1 MQPRHAALAFGI
13 HARKHGL
20 RTCHG
25 HVVHMAD
32 EFFGGLPGLVFGLAH
47 DDVQA
52 DAELHGAA
60 VFCSAGAH
68 VGHLLGDFSRWLA
81 PGQVGLDLLGG
92 EVVGGV
98 GRAPKV
104 HRRVRLLQGR
114 KQQLGAL
121 HAEVLA
127 VVVERFTAVAAREDL
142 APDADEL
149 GGLLVARG
157 VVQKHAVALQLG
169 LVATGHQVDKQ
180 SSAREPVERG
190 RHARSQPRLVQAG
203 AHRHQKFELL
213 GHGDQAGRDHPGVF
227 ARAPGGDQNAL
238 VAQAVGGHRH
248 LLEVVMA
255 ELARALGGAKVAAV
269 AVGGN
274 EPEDLHGTGL
284 FKAGSQ
290 RGRYGISK
298 RWQSRTGARAGPR
311 VAAAGSAPRRR
322 P

>member
-20 RTCHG
+20 GTRHG

-32 EFFGGLPGLVFGLAH
+32 EFFGRLPGLVFGLAH

-52 DAELHGAA
+52 DAELHGAPML
-60 VFCSAGAH
+60 CSTGAH
-68 VGHLLGDFSRWLA
+68 VGHLLGHFGRRLA

-98 GRAPKV
+98 GRPPKV

-127 VVVERFTAVAAREDL
+127 VVVERFTAVAARKDL

-169 LVATGHQVDKQ
+169 LVAPSHQVDEQ
-180 SSAREPVERG
+180 SPAREPVERG
-190 RHARSQPRLVQAG
+190 GHARGQRGLMQAG
-203 AHRHQKFELL
+203 AHGHQELEFL
-213 GHGDQAGRDHPGVF
+213 GHGNQAGCNHPGVF
-227 ARAPGGDQNAL
+227 ARAPGGNQNTL

-255 ELARALGGAKVAAV
+255 ELARAFGGAKVAAV

-290 RGRYGISK
+290 RGPYGVSK